1 MFDTLKLNGAVQ
13 NRIESNKAIQNR
25 MEQPNKTNVVRAI
38 NWAKYKI
45 DLQKIQHDLTP
56 YVYAISTNS
65 TDDCCKYIVMRNDQ
79 IRMKT
84 HFSRVINAR
93 KCLTQYNVFQSN
105 QIK

>member
-1 MFDTLKLNGAVQ
+1 MFDTVKLNGAVQ
-13 NRIESNKAIQNR
+13 NSIETNKAIQNG

-65 TDDCCKYIVMRNDQ
+65 TDDCCKYIVIRNDQ

-93 KCLTQYNVFQSN
+93 KCLTQHNIFQFN